1 LARSRS
7 RSIFFLSLA
16 QLVFLGIVV
25 LSRDDTTQ
33 TWRKSKYVIIFSMK
47 TLFEILGWYG
57 TVAILAA
64 YALVSFS
71 IISPDNVWYQILNGT
86 GAVGIVVVS
95 YYKRAYQPAVLNLV
109 WAGIAL
115 VALIRYFI

>member
-1 LARSRS
+1 
-7 RSIFFLSLA
+7 
-16 QLVFLGIVV
+16 
-25 LSRDDTTQ
+25 
-33 TWRKSKYVIIFSMK
+33 MK